1 MKKYKD
7 IQPLFQNKYLNF
19 YHMDALTDSG
29 KTFDYYF
36 ASRNP
41 KDRIKAVTGSIGAE
55 GVVIYPVWKEE
66 PDKIVLIRQY
76 RYPVGDIIYE
86 LPAGLIDEG
95 EDASQA
101 AVREMKEETGFTLE
115 VYDGGAEY
123 YRRPFFMG
131 AGYTDEACQVVFGY
145 ADGVWNR
152 QELEETESI
161 RVFLAD
167 KREVSRILTEE
178 KVSLRMAYLMMHFL
192 QSDPEDP
199 FAFLSGFANIQ
210 GKD

>member
-19 YHMDALTDSG
+19 YHMDATTDSG

-41 KDRIKAVTGSIGAE
+41 KDSIKAVTGSTKAE

-76 RYPVGDIIYE
+76 RYPVGDVIYE
-86 LPAGLIDEG
+86 LPAGLIDAG

-101 AVREMKEETGFTLE
+101 AVREMREETGFSLE
-115 VYDGGAEY
+115 VYKGGAEY
-123 YRRPFFMG
+123 YRRPFYMG

-145 ADGVWNR
+145 ASGVWNR
-152 QELEETESI
+152 QKLEETETI
-161 RVFLAD
+161 KVLLAD
-167 KREVSRILTEE
+167 KQEVSRILTEE
-178 KVSLRMAYLMMHFL
+178 KVSLRMAYLMMNFL
-192 QSDPEDP
+192 QADPKDP
-199 FAFLSGFANIQ
+199 FAFLSGFAVV
-210 GKD
+210 

>member
-36 ASRNP
+36 ASRNS
-41 KDRIKAVTGSIGAE
+41 KDRIKAVTGSMGAE

-76 RYPVGDIIYE
+76 RYPVGDMIYE

-95 EDASQA
+95 ENAPQA

-145 ADGVWNR
+145 ADGRWIR

-199 FAFLSGFANIQ
+199 FAFLSGFAIT
-210 GKD
+210 

>member
-19 YHMDALTDSG
+19 YHMDALADSG

-41 KDRIKAVTGSIGAE
+41 KDCIKAVTGSTRAE

-76 RYPVGDIIYE
+76 RYPIGNIIYE

-123 YRRPFFMG
+123 YRRSFYMG
-131 AGYTDEACQVVFGY
+131 AGYTDEACQAVFGY
-145 ADGVWNR
+145 ASGVWNR
-152 QELEETESI
+152 QKLEETESI
-161 RVFLAD
+161 RVLLAD
-167 KREVSRILTEE
+167 KQEVSRILTEE
-178 KVSLRMAYLMMHFL
+178 KVSLRMAYLMMNFL
-192 QSDPEDP
+192 QSDPKDP
-199 FAFLSGFANIQ
+199 FAFLSA
-210 GKD
+210 K

>member
-19 YHMDALTDSG
+19 YHMDALADSG
-29 KTFDYYF
+29 KIFDYYF

-41 KDRIKAVTGSIGAE
+41 KDCIKAVTGSTGAE
-55 GVVIYPVWKEE
+55 GVVIYPVWKEDPE
-66 PDKIVLIRQY
+66 KIVLIRQY
-76 RYPVGDIIYE
+76 RYPIGNMIYE

-115 VYDGGAEY
+115 IYDGGAEY
-123 YRRPFFMG
+123 YRRPFYMG
-131 AGYTDEACQVVFGY
+131 AGYTDEACQAVFGY
-145 ADGVWNR
+145 ASGVWNR
-152 QELEETESI
+152 QKLEETESI
-161 RVFLAD
+161 RVLLAD
-167 KREVSRILTEE
+167 KQEVSRILSEE
-178 KVSLRMAYLMMHFL
+178 KVSLRMAYLMMNFL

-199 FAFLSGFANIQ
+199 FAFLSAKMN
-210 GKD
+210 K

>member
-41 KDRIKAVTGSIGAE
+41 KDRIKAVTGSMGAE

-76 RYPVGDIIYE
+76 RYPVGDMIYE

-95 EDASQA
+95 EDAPQA

-199 FAFLSGFANIQ
+199 FAFLSA
-210 GKD
+210 K

>member
-131 AGYTDEACQVVFGY
+131 AGYTDEACQAVFGY